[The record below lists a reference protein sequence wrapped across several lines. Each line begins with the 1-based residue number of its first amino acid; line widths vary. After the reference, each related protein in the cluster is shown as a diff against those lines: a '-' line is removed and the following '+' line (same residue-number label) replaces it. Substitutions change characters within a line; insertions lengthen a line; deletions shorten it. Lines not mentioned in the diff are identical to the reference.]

1 MISKV
6 RTKAPAAGG
15 LLNRDL
21 CVFHL
26 IKAQVSA
33 VELSRTLAL
42 STNWHLTC
50 LVQLVLAIGR
60 TRSLKLLFLSRR
72 RA

>member
-42 STNWHLTC
+42 STNWHLY
-50 LVQLVLAIGR
+50 LPWPIGPGYR
-60 TRSLKLLFLSRR
+60 QDS
-72 RA
+72 